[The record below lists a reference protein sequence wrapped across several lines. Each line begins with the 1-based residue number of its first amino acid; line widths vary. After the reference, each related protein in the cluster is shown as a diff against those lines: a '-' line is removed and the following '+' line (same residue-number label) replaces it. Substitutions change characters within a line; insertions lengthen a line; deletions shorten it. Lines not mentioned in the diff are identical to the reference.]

1 MINIHDN
8 QKYKKKINFYS
19 VSYNIILKYQNISH
33 QCDFFYNW
41 SKRTIVIDVFLFFLT
56 DKINGLRLPLYKIEE
71 FFIAHTTFSEEN
83 NRPFFRA
90 LFYIE
95 KIKSSLY
102 FLLIS

>member
-56 DKINGLRLPLYKIEE
+56 DKINGLRLPFSKIGGQLKEPSK
-71 FFIAHTTFSEEN
+71 SEN
-83 NRPFFRA
+83 SS
-90 LFYIE
+90 E
-95 KIKSSLY
+95 KI
-102 FLLIS
+102 I